1 MKPCPPNHIYTHT
14 HTILRSLSFSVSHLL
29 VFLVAESDTLTF
41 VGGTDR
47 DVEGQLGDL
56 KLGDLKL
63 DLSVYYRVRVKSQ
76 LEGGEMINAP
86 STLCSSGIE
95 LCESL

>member
-14 HTILRSLSFSVSHLL
+14 HTVLRSLSFSVSHLL

-56 KLGDLKL
+56 KL

-86 STLCSSGIE
+86 STLCSSGNRVV
-95 LCESL
+95 